1 MFQQVLKVSIRKVVL
16 TVNWKVMGRDR
27 DLTTVAFFTDQGAMD
42 KVMMGMGSVDL
53 ESVPGALSGSGSG
66 SNKTSNPTKTTK

>member
-1 MFQQVLKVSIRKVVL
+1 VL
-16 TVNWKVMGRDR
+16 TVTWKVMGRDR

-53 ESVPGALSGSGSG
+53 DSIPGSGSGSGSG
-66 SNKTSNPTKTTK
+66 SNKIITPGKVTK